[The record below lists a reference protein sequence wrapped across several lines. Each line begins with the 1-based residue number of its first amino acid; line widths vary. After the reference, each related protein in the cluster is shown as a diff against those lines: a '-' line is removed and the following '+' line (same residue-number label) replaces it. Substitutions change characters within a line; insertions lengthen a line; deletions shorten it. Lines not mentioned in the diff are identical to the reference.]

1 MNMLYESCG
10 YVSGHTFPVEQLFLE
25 DILDKTNYVLEENSL
40 NARKMKKSGTLVP
53 GDITSLECE
62 LEMADIQE
70 STAVIKNAATRDE
83 NLTASQLYYR
93 YKSKFCRVFNVGII
107 IAACYMWSS
116 VNVMIM
122 WLECGLFRLA
132 SKHYASL
139 AGLH

>member
-1 MNMLYESCG
+1 
-10 YVSGHTFPVEQLFLE
+10 
-25 DILDKTNYVLEENSL
+25 
-40 NARKMKKSGTLVP
+40 
-53 GDITSLECE
+53 
-62 LEMADIQE
+62 
-70 STAVIKNAATRDE
+70 
-83 NLTASQLYYR
+83 
-93 YKSKFCRVFNVGII
+93 VFNVGII

>member
-1 MNMLYESCG
+1 MLYESCG

-107 IAACYMWSS
+107 IAACYM
-116 VNVMIM
+116 
-122 WLECGLFRLA
+122 
-132 SKHYASL
+132 
-139 AGLH
+139 